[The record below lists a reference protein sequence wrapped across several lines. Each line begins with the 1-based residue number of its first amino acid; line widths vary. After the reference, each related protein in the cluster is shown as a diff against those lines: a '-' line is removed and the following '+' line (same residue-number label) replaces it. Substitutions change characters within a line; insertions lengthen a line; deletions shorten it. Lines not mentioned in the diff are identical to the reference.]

1 MKRISGLLVIVMLLS
16 VFAFGCG
23 GGDDENTPVASGIAV
38 EGDVINI
45 GVFEPTTGENGG
57 GGMQEVL
64 GVRYAN
70 SLYPTVEINGTTYT
84 IALKEVD
91 NQSDKAAAVTAAQ
104 SLISQKV
111 VAVIGSYGSGV
122 SIAAGETF
130 QSARCSC
137 SRMLMHKPS
146 GDSRKRL
153 LFQSLLP

>member
-1 MKRISGLLVIVMLLS
+1 
-16 VFAFGCG
+16 
-23 GGDDENTPVASGIAV
+23 
-38 EGDVINI
+38 
-45 GVFEPTTGENGG
+45 
-57 GGMQEVL
+57 MQEVL

-130 QSARCSC
+130 QSAGVPAVGCSC
-137 SRMLMHKPS
+137 TNPQVTLGNDFYFRACFLDPFQGTVMANYAIDEGYTTAAVISQN
-146 GDSRKRL
+146 GDDYSTGLAGFFK
-153 LFQSLLP
+153 QAYESLGGTIVADETYQTK